1 MSYAPMVRFM
11 TPLIAVEMSELE
23 FTSYLILQDPSTKA
37 VGYSEF
43 RGQTCRKLVLQ
54 QPPSEPCT

>member
-1 MSYAPMVRFM
+1 MVRFM
-11 TPLIAVEMSELE
+11 TPLIAMEMSELE